1 MKDKYFAAD
10 IFIKKYLII
19 PYIVENT
26 KTIYY
31 ASGKKIILQ
40 WNFIFACLIVPSL
53 ISNKTNGK
61 AKNKKNIY
69 VSRLQAVHNFHIF
82 FSLSLYCSRIRKKK
96 QLTSS
101 ANYKS

>member
-40 WNFIFACLIVPSL
+40 WNFIFACLILPSL
-53 ISNKTNGK
+53 ISNKMNGK
-61 AKNKKNIY
+61 AKNKKYIY
-69 VSRLQAVHNFHIF
+69 MSVGYKQFIIFIYFFHYRFIA
-82 FSLSLYCSRIRKKK
+82 L
-96 QLTSS
+96 
-101 ANYKS
+101 A